1 MAKKNAK
8 ENDYLKYLKDVGER
22 VVVLDTETTGLN
34 ANSGDKIVEI
44 GAIEYINGEKNDV
57 FYHLINP
64 ERDIPQEVVSIH
76 GIDNDS
82 VEDEKKF
89 YQISDDFLNFIE
101 DAIVII
107 HNSAFDVGFINYEL
121 VAAGRRNGK
130 KYSSFES
137 YCEKVIDSIKIA
149 NQLFPG
155 KRVNLDALSKRF
167 NVDTTERELHG
178 ALIDATL
185 LAECYGAM
193 IKYKKENDVSFTKK
207 QYHDI
212 LPESN
217 LKLKTR
223 PINLN
228 M

>member
-1 MAKKNAK
+1 MAK

-34 ANSGDKIVEI
+34 ANGGDKIVEI

-64 ERDIPQEVVSIH
+64 ERDIPQEVIDIH

-89 YQISDDFLNFIE
+89 YQIADDFLNFIE
-101 DAIVII
+101 DTVVII
-107 HNSAFDVGFINYEL
+107 HNSVFDVGFINSEL
-121 VAAGRRNGK
+121 EAAGRKNGK

-137 YCEKVIDSIKIA
+137 YCVEVIDSIKTA

-155 KRVNLDALSKRF
+155 KRANLDALSKRL
-167 NVDTTERELHG
+167 NVDTTKRELHG
-178 ALIDATL
+178 ALIDATM
-185 LAECYGAM
+185 LAECYGGM
-193 IKYKKENDVSFTKK
+193 IKYKKENDINFVKK

-212 LPESN
+212 LPENN

-228 M
+228 I